1 MIFAKNFYILHKIF
15 LFFYYFFLTRI
26 DLVILRVTPLRIL
39 LTHIDILIV
48 NKQNVVAHTICMI
61 CILYR
66 LLRYSFFVCYII
78 FLFKKKSPIS
88 RSTPTCSPLRP
99 EASTILWA
107 IQLVR
112 RSGGLKTDD
121 IGKRDFQSDDS
132 SIFHSLTSL
141 SAIVYKEFNLAPD
154 STILG

>member
-15 LFFYYFFLTRI
+15 YFIIIIIYYFFWTRM
-26 DLVILRVTPLRIL
+26 DLVILRVIPLRIL

-107 IQLVR
+107 IQLAKVEKWPCIVIEGNAKNWFDPL
-112 RSGGLKTDD
+112 SSLLTIPGL
-121 IGKRDFQSDDS
+121 GE
-132 SIFHSLTSL
+132 
-141 SAIVYKEFNLAPD
+141 IV
-154 STILG
+154 I